1 METIKAKND
10 LHDFKKF
17 VSKNKD
23 SNVAADLKDKSE
35 LEANIA

>member
-1 METIKAKND
+1 MEAIKAKND

-23 SNVAADLKDKSE
+23 TTVSVDLKDKSE
-35 LEANIA
+35 LDNNIA